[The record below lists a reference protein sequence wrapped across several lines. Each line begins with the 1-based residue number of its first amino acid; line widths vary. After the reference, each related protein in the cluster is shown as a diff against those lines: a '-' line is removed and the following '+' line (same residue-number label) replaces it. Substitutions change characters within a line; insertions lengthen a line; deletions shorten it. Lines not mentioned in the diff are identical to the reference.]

1 MSKASIF
8 RKTVI
13 KPTLT
18 ALNLGGNAAEELLL
32 GTAVQESL
40 NFTYREQVG
49 GGPAVSYYQME
60 PATHDDIWE
69 NFLNYRET
77 LAEQVRSLLTS
88 SEADKIE
95 ELRDND
101 RYATAMARIHYLRV
115 AESIPRAGDVRA
127 QANYWK
133 KYYNTPLG
141 KGLPSE
147 YITKWNRYV
156 LEENK

>member
-1 MSKASIF
+1 MSRASIF
-8 RKTVI
+8 RKNVI

-18 ALNLGGNAAEELLL
+18 ALNLGGDAVEELLL

-60 PATHDDIWE
+60 PATHNDIWD
-69 NFLNYRET
+69 NFLSYRET
-77 LAEQVRSLLTS
+77 LAEKVTSLLTS
-88 SEADKIE
+88 SNADKIE
-95 ELRDND
+95 ELKNND
-101 RYATAMARIHYLRV
+101 KYATAMARIHYLRV
-115 AESIPRAGDVRA
+115 AESIPKAGDIKA

-133 KYYNTPLG
+133 KHYNTPLG

-156 LEENK
+156 LEKHQ